1 MTDYHSASSRFMELL
16 QKTGVQSG
24 KMGLIIKERNLME
37 KELILTYQ
45 PEKEDY
51 IKASRTLAM
60 NTTSFI
66 LVGLL
71 IFFVVIASVVVL
83 FVPAIGS
90 GSWRSTAFVG
100 LAMGAFFIVNFWLI
114 IPYQL
119 SKAYKQNENL
129 RKERKLVINDA
140 GVRMQIG
147 ERATDFPWEN
157 FQRVVEHDRFYLMIY
172 KAEERV
178 YPFIPQR
185 AFENESSEE
194 DFRAVLKNRAIPVK

>member
-1 MTDYHSASSRFMELL
+1 
-16 QKTGVQSG
+16 
-24 KMGLIIKERNLME
+24 ME

-51 IKASRTLAM
+51 IKASHTLAM

-71 IFFVVIASVVVL
+71 ILFVVIASVVVL

-185 AFENESSEE
+185 AFEKESSEG
-194 DFRAVLKNRAIPVK
+194 DFRAVLKNKAIPVK

>member
-1 MTDYHSASSRFMELL
+1 
-16 QKTGVQSG
+16 
-24 KMGLIIKERNLME
+24 ME
-37 KELILTYQ
+37 KELFLTYQ

-66 LVGLL
+66 LVSLL
-71 IFFVVIASVVVL
+71 ILFVVIASVVVL
-83 FVPAIGS
+83 IEPGMSF

-119 SKAYKQNENL
+119 SKAYKRNENL
-129 RKERKLVINDA
+129 RKERKLIITNS

-147 ERATDFPWEN
+147 ERTTEFPWEN
-157 FQRVVEHDRFYLMIY
+157 FQRVVERDHFYLMIY
-172 KAEERV
+172 KADERV
-178 YPFIPQR
+178 YPFIPDR
-185 AFENESSEE
+185 AFENGTAEE
-194 DFRAVLKNRAIPVK
+194 DFRAALEEKSIPVK